1 MSKNFNISSSET
13 VLCNNLV
20 TMECFMISFPA
31 ELILFPLLH
40 TLCNY
45 LLVRQDLCK

>member
-20 TMECFMISFPA
+20 TMEYFIISFPA
-31 ELILFPLLH
+31 ELILLPLLH